1 MAKLEKTLHG
11 DLDEIDRKIGQ
22 GITAVQDD
30 IIIRDSWTTTSGNVR
45 CIFTVFEKPAR
56 RTWEDGE
63 YKEQPHYSLSLALVD
78 TGEEIR
84 LCAITAGSN
93 KALYFIPGDG
103 PEGGLM
109 GALKTAL
116 EIMDQI
122 I

>member
-1 MAKLEKTLHG
+1 MAKFEKVLHG
-11 DLDEIDRKIGQ
+11 DLDEIDRKLSQ
-22 GITAVQDD
+22 CMGILSSDTVK
-30 IIIRDSWTTTSGNVR
+30 RDSWTTTVGEVR
-45 CIFTVFEKPAR
+45 CIFTVFEKVAR
-56 RTWEDGE
+56 KEWTGTE
-63 YKEQPHYSLSLALVD
+63 YKDRPHYSLSLALVD

-93 KALYFIPGDG
+93 QALYFIPGDG

-116 EIMDQI
+116 EIMDHI